1 MPHAFAFT
9 CLLPVSAAGAGSEG
23 GEFSRRHGAAASPG
37 ARDLSDAEESL
48 PSAGRAGF
56 RSESGS

>member
-1 MPHAFAFT
+1 MHLPLPAFYLYQ
-9 CLLPVSAAGAGSEG
+9 LLEQALG
-23 GEFSRRHGAAASPG
+23 GDCSRRQGAAASPG